1 MQIVFTC
8 HVETDL
14 KNEKGYSS
22 ELPVEEQTF
31 NHITLLSSF
40 LKKLDIPITLAFMV
54 GGICGD
60 RLLEYIVREG
70 IEWPNGSEIAIHYHL
85 VNSQPPS
92 FVDQTTLFNFIQKDL
107 VMNIITRCHHSF
119 VKLLNV
125 KPWSSV
131 LGHWLVHPDI
141 ISKIKELGVIVDG
154 SYAPYHTGQRF
165 VVKQPFLIN
174 GLIEVPV
181 LSDGLQ
187 PLNITT
193 WRAYY
198 VLRWI
203 IKSFY
208 HQNLLVHAFFHSYDL
223 FNFTKCKFS
232 LKREAILLFKKL
244 HELER
249 HKPIILGTLQE
260 TKIKPQGS
268 TIRSLPKS
276 QSTLFSTIG
285 TLESRLRFPPMK
297 PNLKRFVDNLRNCFC

>member
-14 KNEKGYSS
+14 KNEKGHSS
-22 ELPVEEQTF
+22 ELAVEEQTF
-31 NHITLLSSF
+31 NHIPPLSSF
-40 LKKLDIPITLAFMV
+40 LKRLNMPVTLAFMV
-54 GGICGD
+54 GGICGG

-92 FVDQTTLFNFIQKDL
+92 FVDQTTLFNFIQKDS
-107 VMNIITRCHHSF
+107 VMNIIAKCHQSF

-131 LGHWLVHPDI
+131 LGHWLIHPDI
-141 ISKIKELGVIVDG
+141 INKIKELGVLVDG
-154 SYAPYHTGQRF
+154 SYTPYHTGQRF

-181 LSDGLQ
+181 LSDSLQ

-203 IKSFY
+203 VKKFY

-223 FNFTKCKFS
+223 FNFNRCKFS
-232 LKREAILLFKKL
+232 LKREAVLLFKKL

-249 HKPIILGTLQE
+249 HKPITLGTLQE
-260 TKIKPQGS
+260 TKIEPQGL
-268 TIRSLPKS
+268 TIISLPKNQRMLLS
-276 QSTLFSTIG
+276 MISA
-285 TLESRLRFPPMK
+285 LECRFHSPEKRL
-297 PNLKRFVDNLRNCFC
+297 NLKRFVRKPGQQA